1 MKRFLGLFALSALMV
16 CACGKQ
22 DSPIVG
28 SLTDALDKNHANEL
42 LDANKR
48 LYTNSVSAGHSKMV
62 VLTFY
67 FE

>member
-1 MKRFLGLFALSALMV
+1 MRIIRANPLCLTL
-16 CACGKQ
+16 
-22 DSPIVG
+22 
-28 SLTDALDKNHANEL
+28 SLTGSGMSLKNHSNEL

-48 LYTNSVSAGHSKMV
+48 LYTNSVSAGYSKMV